1 MIYHEPL
8 SWFIIG
14 IGQKSAFRALDVF
27 QKPSRP
33 SSGVVK
39 TDLEV

>member
-1 MIYHEPL
+1 MERMP
-8 SWFIIG
+8 
-14 IGQKSAFRALDVF
+14 KAAFWALDVF